1 MNIEGKRNILL
12 KDGDDQ
18 NGVSLNERPRPEDVA
33 MQYRYTG
40 IMHMLECDK

>member
-18 NGVSLNERPRPEDVA
+18 NGVSLNEGPRPEDVA
-33 MQYRYTG
+33 MQYRYTDM
-40 IMHMLECDK
+40 MHMLECDK

>member
-1 MNIEGKRNILL
+1 MNIEEKRNILL
-12 KDGDDQ
+12 KDGDYQ

-33 MQYRYTG
+33 MQYGYTG

>member
-18 NGVSLNERPRPEDVA
+18 NGVSLNEGPRMLQCNIGIQA
-33 MQYRYTG
+33 TG

>member
-1 MNIEGKRNILL
+1 M
-12 KDGDDQ
+12 KDGDDRNSVSQ
-18 NGVSLNERPRPEDVA
+18 NEGPRPEDVA